1 MDALKGVKRAAMEA
15 DRVKKD
21 EFEKVNTPTPPLCF
35 KEKCPAEEKGY
46 GWIEVMLDLC
56 EHEKQKNSRGL

>member
-1 MDALKGVKRAAMEA
+1 M
-15 DRVKKD
+15 KKD

-56 EHEKQKNSRGL
+56 EHEKQKNCLGL